1 MDISMMDVILEAL
14 ADCSN
19 SKSGS
24 KYSKRKEKVYTPV
37 ELLSVFKQHLIV
49 DEPERNFNMIAFSQ
63 LCSDFVAEV
72 REQTSKMVYGVPSTV
87 SPHRVTSA
95 ILADSARLLDR
106 GFSPSLLSA
115 VSWIIED
122 TIAVCGDRFS
132 KEAYERSS
140 GHLSADQKPPQ
151 FHS

>member
-1 MDISMMDVILEAL
+1 MDISMMDAVLEAL

-24 KYSKRKEKVYTPV
+24 KASKRNGKVYTQI
-37 ELLSVFKQHLIV
+37 ELLCIFKQHLIV

-151 FHS
+151 FNS